1 MLSLSA
7 AVSLVKTFFF
17 TVEEKRMSFDGG
29 LAVSATVVVSLL
41 LPATD
46 LGMACETIP
55 ANET

>member
-1 MLSLSA
+1 
-7 AVSLVKTFFF
+7 
-17 TVEEKRMSFDGG
+17 MSFDGG

-41 LPATD
+41 LPAAD